1 MVVEARPGLP
11 TVDPG
16 RDVLGHDVPLLAP
29 GSSVADLVD
38 LMDEPRYPSPEL
50 TETHWEQVRYGDYE
64 IQFEVS
70 NAKPG

>member
-1 MVVEARPGLP
+1 VRTVEPDGTIVRSHQMLARM
-11 TVDPG
+11 
-16 RDVLGHDVPLLAP
+16 LAP

-38 LMDEPRYPSPEL
+38 LMDEPRYPPPEL